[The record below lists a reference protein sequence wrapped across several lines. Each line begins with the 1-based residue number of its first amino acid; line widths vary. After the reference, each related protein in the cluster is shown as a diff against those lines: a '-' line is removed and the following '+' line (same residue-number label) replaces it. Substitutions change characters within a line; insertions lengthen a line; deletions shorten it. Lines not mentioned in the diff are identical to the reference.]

1 MKLNKIGGGIAV
13 VLSATLAVSAI
24 PFSGITAVAAE
35 DTDLTGNTMLQA
47 DEITLGKVCSGVIT
61 GMGDNDWY
69 VFSITE
75 PSKVNLTYAATGRL
89 RDCNMKFIDA
99 THDNKVLYSQDG
111 TVYPVNAT
119 YYLTAGEY
127 YLGLEKPGTYD
138 EGTAYDIKV
147 TATPCKLSVPGD
159 GSNNAIGDAAEIEL
173 ETKYNAQISL
183 NDDID
188 YYTFDLEK
196 EGSVTFDFAGGLNA
210 VDWALYDN
218 KDDLIKHGIY
228 QKNDEKDS
236 RITKKNNL
244 ILKPGKYT
252 VAVGAN
258 EKAASYGQYTFS
270 FNYVEK
276 YNDTAANGIIAAAD
290 LNRDGTINS
299 IDASIILVYYS
310 YCATGGEET
319 DMNKWIEENYNIKK

>member
-1 MKLNKIGGGIAV
+1 MNFKRIRKSAAL
-13 VLSATLAVSAI
+13 VLSAVLAASAV
-24 PFSGITAVAAE
+24 PFSGITASAV
-35 DTDLTGNTMLQA
+35 DTDLSGNTLLQS
-47 DEITLGKVCSGVIT
+47 DEITLGKLVSGAIT
-61 GMGDNDWY
+61 ENDDDDWY
-69 VFSITE
+69 KFTLSE
-75 PSKVNLTYAATGRL
+75 PSKISVAYGADSA
-89 RDCNMKFIDA
+89 MFWS
-99 THDNKVLYSQDG
+99 HVYMYDG
-111 TVYPVNAT
+111 TNDNSLIYEQTLKNTKNINAIF
-119 YYLTAGEY
+119 YLTAGDY
-127 YLGLEKPGTYD
+127 YFCVHGGSNGDRAKYD
-138 EGTAYDIKV
+138 LKIAADSSS
-147 TATPCKLSVPGD
+147 LNVPGD

-210 VDWALYDN
+210 VDWTLYDN

-310 YCATGGEET
+310 YCATGGKET

>member
-1 MKLNKIGGGIAV
+1 MNFKKTGKIAALALSSMLT
-13 VLSATLAVSAI
+13 LSAL
-24 PFSGITAVAAE
+24 PFSGITAFAE
-35 DTDLTGNTMLQA
+35 DTDLTGNTMLTA
-47 DEITLGKVCSGVIT
+47 DELKFDKVVSGTIDGV
-61 GMGDNDWY
+61 DNDWY
-69 VFSITE
+69 SFTITE
-75 PSKVNLTYAATGRL
+75 PSKVNLICQG
-89 RDCNMKFIDA
+89 DA
-99 THDNKVLYSQDG
+99 TIGYELYDGAHDNSVIDNADLKSI
-111 TVYPVNAT
+111 VNT
-119 YYLTAGEY
+119 YYLTAGTY
-127 YLGLEKPGTYD
+127 YVHLYWAYTAP
-138 EGTAYDIKV
+138 AYDLKV
-147 TATPCKLSVPGD
+147 SATPCKLSVPGN

-310 YCATGGEET
+310 YCATGGKET